1 MVTILIRMRKWW
13 CKKIEAKIARNKFEM
28 KETANEMDM
37 ATMRMAKKMLDLY

>member
-13 CKKIEAKIARNKFEM
+13 CKKIEAKIVRNKFEM
-28 KETANEMDM
+28 KATADEMDM